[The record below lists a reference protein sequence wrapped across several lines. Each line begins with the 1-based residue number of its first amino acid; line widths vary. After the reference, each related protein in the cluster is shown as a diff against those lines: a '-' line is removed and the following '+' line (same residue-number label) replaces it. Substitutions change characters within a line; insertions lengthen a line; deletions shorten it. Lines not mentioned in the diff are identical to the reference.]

1 MDVVEQLHA
10 RRLLSH
16 AAAAA
21 APSEG
26 PAAVQAAAQVAEAR
40 AGATVAAPFSS
51 LNATVITV
59 MSLLLCGL
67 VVVLTVHAVVRCAFR
82 VTRRVCYG
90 QEEPPGGGGAAA
102 SGASSSSSCPAD
114 PRRKGSRPRRALPP
128 PLVYPPE
135 VELAGCGAAE
145 CAICLTEFAP
155 GDRVRALPHCNHGFH
170 VRCIDRWLAARQT
183 CPTCRRAP
191 FAAKPSSVPGRAE
204 ATEAGGGQLQV
215 RVDAGAGQNETQ

>member
-1 MDVVEQLHA
+1 MDVEQLRA
-10 RRLLSH
+10 RRLLSP

-21 APSEG
+21 APSQG
-26 PAAVQAAAQVAEAR
+26 PAAVHEQVQAAEAR
-40 AGATVAAPFSS
+40 ARAAAPFSS

-59 MSLLLCGL
+59 LSLLLCGV
-67 VVVLTVHAVVRCAFR
+67 VVVLAVHAVVRCAFR
-82 VTRRVCYG
+82 VTCRVCYG
-90 QEEPPGGGGAAA
+90 QEEPPGGGAGE
-102 SGASSSSSCPAD
+102 SVASSSSSCQAD
-114 PRRKGSRPRRALPP
+114 PRRKAGRSRRRALPP
-128 PLVYPPE
+128 PVVYPPE

-145 CAICLTEFAP
+145 CAICLTEFAH

-191 FAAKPSSVPGRAE
+191 FAAKPSLPGRAE
-204 ATEAGGGQLQV
+204 APEGAQLQV

>member
-1 MDVVEQLHA
+1 MSVEQLHA

-16 AAAAA
+16 DAAAAA
-21 APSEG
+21 APSAG
-26 PAAVQAAAQVAEAR
+26 PAAVEVQDAHA
-40 AGATVAAPFSS
+40 AAPFSS

-59 MSLLLCGL
+59 LSLLLCCL
-67 VVVLTVHAVVRCAFR
+67 VAVLAVHAVVRCAFR

-90 QEEPPGGGGAAA
+90 QEEEPPGAAGGRATCQAG
-102 SGASSSSSCPAD
+102 
-114 PRRKGSRPRRALPP
+114 PRRKGGVRRGLPP
-128 PLVYPPE
+128 PIAYSRE
-135 VELAGCGAAE
+135 VELTGCGAAE

-191 FAAKPSSVPGRAE
+191 FAAKPSLPPDRVE
-204 ATEAGGGQLQV
+204 ATEDVQLQMHV
-215 RVDAGAGQNETQ
+215 VDAGTPQIQTQ

>member
-1 MDVVEQLHA
+1 MDVEQLHA

-21 APSEG
+21 APTHR
-26 PAAVQAAAQVAEAR
+26 PAVQEQVQVAEAR
-40 AGATVAAPFSS
+40 TGAASPFSS

-59 MSLLLCGL
+59 LSMLLCGL
-67 VVVLTVHAVVRCAFR
+67 VVVLAVHVIVRCAFR

-90 QEEPPGGGGAAA
+90 QEEPPGGGGAGA
-102 SGASSSSSCPAD
+102 SGASPSSSCQAD
-114 PRRKGSRPRRALPP
+114 PRRKGGRPRRALPP
-128 PLVYPPE
+128 PVVYAPE

-145 CAICLTEFAP
+145 CAICLTEFAN

-191 FAAKPSSVPGRAE
+191 FAAKPSLPERAE
-204 ATEAGGGQLQV
+204 APEAVQV
-215 RVDAGAGQNETQ
+215 QVQVDAGAGQRETQ

>member
-1 MDVVEQLHA
+1 MDVEQLHA

-21 APSEG
+21 AAPSQG
-26 PAAVQAAAQVAEAR
+26 PAVHEQVQVAEAR
-40 AGATVAAPFSS
+40 ARAAAPFSS

-59 MSLLLCGL
+59 LSLLLCGL
-67 VVVLTVHAVVRCAFR
+67 VVVLAVHAVVRCAFR
-82 VTRRVCYG
+82 VTCRVCYG
-90 QEEPPGGGGAAA
+90 QEEPPGGGAGE
-102 SGASSSSSCPAD
+102 SVASSSSSCQAD
-114 PRRKGSRPRRALPP
+114 PRRKAGRSRRRALPP
-128 PLVYPPE
+128 PVVYPPE

-145 CAICLTEFAP
+145 CAICLTEFAH

-191 FAAKPSSVPGRAE
+191 FAAKPSLPERAE
-204 ATEAGGGQLQV
+204 APEGAAQLQV
-215 RVDAGAGQNETQ
+215 QVDAGAGQNETHQ

>member
-1 MDVVEQLHA
+1 MDVEQLHA
-10 RRLLSH
+10 RRLLSPA

-21 APSEG
+21 APSQG
-26 PAAVQAAAQVAEAR
+26 PAVHEQVQAAEAR
-40 AGATVAAPFSS
+40 ARAAAPFSS

-59 MSLLLCGL
+59 LSLLLCGL
-67 VVVLTVHAVVRCAFR
+67 VVVLAVHAVVRCAFR
-82 VTRRVCYG
+82 VTCRVCYG
-90 QEEPPGGGGAAA
+90 QEEPPGGGAGE
-102 SGASSSSSCPAD
+102 SVASSSSSCQAD
-114 PRRKGSRPRRALPP
+114 PRRKAGRSRRRALPP
-128 PLVYPPE
+128 PVVYPPE

-145 CAICLTEFAP
+145 CAICLAEFAH

-191 FAAKPSSVPGRAE
+191 FAAKPSLPGRAE
-204 ATEAGGGQLQV
+204 APEGAQLQV

>member
-1 MDVVEQLHA
+1 MDVEQLHA
-10 RRLLSH
+10 RRLLSQA

-21 APSEG
+21 APSQG
-26 PAAVQAAAQVAEAR
+26 PAVHEQVQVAEAR
-40 AGATVAAPFSS
+40 ARAAAPFSS

-59 MSLLLCGL
+59 LSLLLCGV
-67 VVVLTVHAVVRCAFR
+67 VVVLAVHAVVRCAFR
-82 VTRRVCYG
+82 VTCRVCYG
-90 QEEPPGGGGAAA
+90 QEEPPGGGAGE
-102 SGASSSSSCPAD
+102 SGASSSSSCQDD
-114 PRRKGSRPRRALPP
+114 PRRKAGRSRRRALPP
-128 PLVYPPE
+128 PVVYPPE

-145 CAICLTEFAP
+145 CAICLTEFAH

-191 FAAKPSSVPGRAE
+191 FAAKPSLPGRAE
-204 ATEAGGGQLQV
+204 APEGAQLQV

>member
-1 MDVVEQLHA
+1 MDAEQLHA

-16 AAAAA
+16 AAVAA

-26 PAAVQAAAQVAEAR
+26 PAAVRVAEAR
-40 AGATVAAPFSS
+40 GGAAAPFSS

-59 MSLLLCGL
+59 LSLLLCGL

-90 QEEPPGGGGAAA
+90 QDEEPPGSGGAAA
-102 SGASSSSSCPAD
+102 SGASASSSCQAD
-114 PRRKGSRPRRALPP
+114 PRRKGGRPRRALPP
-128 PLVYPPE
+128 PVVYPPE

-145 CAICLTEFAP
+145 CAICLTEFAR

-191 FAAKPSSVPGRAE
+191 FAAKHSVQGRVAAE
-204 ATEAGGGQLQV
+204 EEAGGQLQV

>member
-1 MDVVEQLHA
+1 MSVDQLHA

-16 AAAAA
+16 DAVAAA
-21 APSEG
+21 APSAG
-26 PAAVQAAAQVAEAR
+26 PATVEVQVAAAHAHA
-40 AGATVAAPFSS
+40 AAAPFSS

-59 MSLLLCGL
+59 LSLLLCCL
-67 VVVLTVHAVVRCAFR
+67 VAVLAVHAVVRCAFR

-90 QEEPPGGGGAAA
+90 QQEEPPGAGAAGRA
-102 SGASSSSSCPAD
+102 TCQAG
-114 PRRKGSRPRRALPP
+114 PRRKGGVRRGLPP
-128 PLVYPPE
+128 PIAYSRE
-135 VELAGCGAAE
+135 VELAGCGAEE

-191 FAAKPSSVPGRAE
+191 FAAKPSLPDRVE
-204 ATEAGGGQLQV
+204 ATEAVQLQV
-215 RVDAGAGQNETQ
+215 HVVDAGDRQLQTQ